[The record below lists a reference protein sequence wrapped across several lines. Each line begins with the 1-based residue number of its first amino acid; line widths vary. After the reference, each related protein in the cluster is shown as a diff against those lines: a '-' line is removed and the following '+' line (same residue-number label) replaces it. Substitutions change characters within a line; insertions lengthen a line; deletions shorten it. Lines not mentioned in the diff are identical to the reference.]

1 MPDEM
6 YRPLRDTMP
15 WEKRAGT
22 PMPLFAAP
30 SRLPH
35 KTRVKDALIQKH
47 QFWLAVLALPDAP
60 IQNRR
65 AKAARHL
72 GNGGFGCRAGRLS
85 AGHPLRLPGK
95 SEEAMRKKCLSGGND
110 LLCQCVKTARAIF
123 LYSKGRTETER
134 VCTRFRLPC
143 SARRHISPT
152 LPMPVVRLSCKQG
165 CKRAWG
171 PAAFTAGPRTPCR
184 KNMRS

>member
-35 KTRVKDALIQKH
+35 KTRVKGALIQKH

-65 AKAARHL
+65 AKAARHP

-85 AGHPLRLPGK
+85 AGTLCACLGSLKKLCAKIAFQGQWPLVSIRQ
-95 SEEAMRKKCLSGGND
+95 N
-110 LLCQCVKTARAIF
+110 
-123 LYSKGRTETER
+123 
-134 VCTRFRLPC
+134 
-143 SARRHISPT
+143 SARYFPLQQRPHGNRAGMHAFSPAM
-152 LPMPVVRLSCKQG
+152 LCAQAYLSNFAHAGCPVVLQTG
-165 CKRAWG
+165 L
-171 PAAFTAGPRTPCR
+171 
-184 KNMRS
+184 

>member
-1 MPDEM
+1 
-6 YRPLRDTMP
+6 
-15 WEKRAGT
+15 
-22 PMPLFAAP
+22 MPLFAAP

-35 KTRVKDALIQKH
+35 KTRVKGALIQKH

-65 AKAARHL
+65 AKAAPAPRKRRFWMP
-72 GNGGFGCRAGRLS
+72 GRGGFLQATLCGCRGNLKKLCAKNAFQG
-85 AGHPLRLPGK
+85 
-95 SEEAMRKKCLSGGND
+95 AMAS
-110 LLCQCVKTARAIF
+110 CVNAPKQRALFSFTA
-123 LYSKGRTETER
+123 KGRTETER

-165 CKRAWG
+165 CKRAWARQLSLPG
-171 PAAFTAGPRTPCR
+171 PVPPAG
-184 KNMRS
+184 KI

>member
-6 YRPLRDTMP
+6 YRPLRDTIACGHTHAP
-15 WEKRAGT
+15 ICRAQ
-22 PMPLFAAP
+22 PP
-30 SRLPH
+30 STQNARQRRVDT
-35 KTRVKDALIQKH
+35 KT
-47 QFWLAVLALPDAP
+47 AVLALPDAP

-65 AKAARHL
+65 AKAARHP

-95 SEEAMRKKCLSGGND
+95 SEEAMRKKCLSGGNG
-110 LLCQCVKTARAIF
+110 LLCQCAKTARAIF